1 MNIRRGLQLWS
12 TRQTRGSN
20 MKLISIGFGN
30 AGNAD
35 RIVAV
40 VSPEA
45 APVKRIVQLAKD
57 SGTAIDATC
66 GRRTRSVII
75 CDSGHV
81 VMSAFPSPASSD
93 RPQENNSRAGLSDPP
108 ILSV

>member
-1 MNIRRGLQLWS
+1 
-12 TRQTRGSN
+12 
-20 MKLISIGFGN
+20 MKLVNIGFGN
-30 AGNAD
+30 TVNAE

-57 SGTAIDATC
+57 NGTAIDATC
-66 GRRTRSVII
+66 GRKTRSVII

-81 VMSAFPSPASSD
+81 VLSALQPD
-93 RPQENNSRAGLSDPP
+93 TIAGKTTEDKEDE
-108 ILSV
+108 

>member
-1 MNIRRGLQLWS
+1 
-12 TRQTRGSN
+12 
-20 MKLISIGFGN
+20 MKPVNIGFGN
-30 AGNAD
+30 IVNED

-57 SGTAIDATC
+57 GGSAIDATC
-66 GRRTRSVII
+66 GRKTRSVII

-81 VMSAFPSPASSD
+81 VLSALLPETIAGKTASKD
-93 RPQENNSRAGLSDPP
+93 VPEE
-108 ILSV
+108 

>member
-1 MNIRRGLQLWS
+1 MLIFLFGYGIIVNIRDL
-12 TRQTRGSN
+12 RQSIYLTNSGDDC
-20 MKLISIGFGN
+20 MKPVNIGFGN
-30 AGNAD
+30 IVNEN

-45 APVKRIVQLAKD
+45 APVKRIVQVAKV

-66 GRRTRSVII
+66 GRKTRSVII

-81 VMSAFPSPASSD
+81 VLSALMPETIAGKTASD
-93 RPQENNSRAGLSDPP
+93 IKD
-108 ILSV
+108 

>member
-1 MNIRRGLQLWS
+1 MR
-12 TRQTRGSN
+12 
-20 MKLISIGFGN
+20 LISIGFGN
-30 AGNAD
+30 TVNAD

-57 SGTAIDATC
+57 DGSAIDATC
-66 GRRTRSVII
+66 GRKTRSVII

-81 VMSAFPSPASSD
+81 VLSALQPDTIAGKTTED
-93 RPQENNSRAGLSDPP
+93 IENE
-108 ILSV
+108 

>member
-1 MNIRRGLQLWS
+1 
-12 TRQTRGSN
+12 

-30 AGNAD
+30 SVNAD

-57 SGTAIDATC
+57 NGTAIDATC
-66 GRRTRSVII
+66 GRRTKSVII
-75 CDSGHV
+75 CDSGQ
-81 VMSAFPSPASSD
+81 VMSAQTPETISGKTSPD
-93 RPQENNSRAGLSDPP
+93 EE
-108 ILSV
+108 

>member
-1 MNIRRGLQLWS
+1 MRLLN
-12 TRQTRGSN
+12 
-20 MKLISIGFGN
+20 IGFGN
-30 AGNAD
+30 AVNAD

-57 SGTAIDATC
+57 GGSAVDATC
-66 GRRTRSVII
+66 GRKTRSVIV

-81 VMSAFPSPASSD
+81 VLSALQPETIMGKAD
-93 RPQENNSRAGLSDPP
+93 NIE
-108 ILSV
+108 

>member
-30 AGNAD
+30 SVNAD

-40 VSPEA
+40 VSHEA

-81 VMSAFPSPASSD
+81 VMSAQTP
-93 RPQENNSRAGLSDPP
+93 ETLAGKTAKPGADEEPED
-108 ILSV
+108 